1 MPTNVPPITLT
12 TTGWVAPDASATL
25 QGIEADINS
34 AFGGALNMA
43 AATPQG
49 QLSTSFSAI
58 KTACDSVILAL
69 FNGVDPAYATG
80 RMQDGIARIYYLTRN
95 AAVATMLQVSC
106 LGAQGVAIPLNALLQ
121 DPATGNTYACTQAG
135 SIPAGG
141 AITLP
146 FECQITGP
154 ISVPASLTIYQAIT
168 GWDTATVVSGTVG
181 NDVES
186 RAAFELRREQS
197 VEANSRNSMQAV
209 LGSVREVAGVQ
220 SAFVLEN
227 PNGYPI
233 AYNAAAQV
241 VGSITGTVLTV
252 ASVTSG
258 TVQVGQAISLAPGAS
273 VSGVTLAG
281 GITIT
286 SDGTGSGGT
295 GTYNISA
302 SAALPANTS
311 VALGGNVLN
320 ERSIFVCVAGGAAAD
335 IAQAIWNKKPPGCG
349 YTGSTTVT
357 VYDTSQPYP
366 APGIPYSVSYQVA
379 TAANIWV
386 NVTIVNGP
394 TVPSNALAL
403 ITAAIQAAF
412 IGADNGLPA
421 QIGQNFLASRL
432 YAGIAALGA
441 WAQIASLGL
450 GSDAGSSSAVVTGS
464 IAGTT
469 MTVTAVSSGT
479 LAIGQAVTGTGVA
492 PGTFITGL
500 GSGTGGT
507 GTYTVSVS
515 QTASS
520 TSLTAFA
527 TASNNI
533 QMAVNEMPT
542 FAAANLTLV

>member
-1 MPTNVPPITLT
+1 
-12 TTGWVAPDASATL
+12 
-25 QGIEADINS
+25 
-34 AFGGALNMA
+34 
-43 AATPQG
+43 
-49 QLSTSFSAI
+49 
-58 KTACDSVILAL
+58 VILAL

-95 AAVATMLQVSC
+95 PAVATVLQVSC

-121 DPATGNTYACTQAG
+121 DPATGNVYACTQG
-135 SIPAGG
+135 GTIPAGG

-146 FECQITGP
+146 FACQITGP
-154 ISVPASLTIYQAIT
+154 IAVPASLTIYQAIP

-186 RAAFELRREQS
+186 RAAFELRRQQS
-197 VEANSRNSMQAV
+197 VEANSRNSVQAI
-209 LGSVREVAGVQ
+209 LGAVREVSGVK

-252 ASVTSG
+252 TSVASG
-258 TVQVGQAISLAPGAS
+258 TVQVGQTISLAPGSNAS
-273 VSGVTLAG
+273 GITLAG
-281 GITIT
+281 GVTIT
-286 SDGTGSGGT
+286 SNGTGTGGT

-302 SAALPANTS
+302 SSTVPTNTTIE
-311 VALGGNVLN
+311 LGGNVLN
-320 ERSIFVCVAGGAAAD
+320 RRSIFVCVSGGAAAD

-379 TAANIWV
+379 TASNVWV

-394 TVPSNALAL
+394 TVPSNALAQ

-412 IGADNGLPA
+412 SGADNGLPA

-432 YAGIAALGA
+432 YAGIAALGP
-441 WAQIASLGL
+441 WAQIAALGL
-450 GSDAGSSSAVVTGS
+450 GSDANASSAVVTGS

-469 MTVTAVSSGT
+469 LTVSAVSSGT
-479 LAIGQAVTGTGVA
+479 LAIGQAVTGSGVA
-492 PGTFITGL
+492 PGTFITAL
-500 GSGTGGT
+500 GSGAGGT

-515 QTASS
+515 QSVSS
-520 TSLTAFA
+520 TSMTTYA
-527 TASNNI
+527 TSSSNV
-533 QMAVNEMPT
+533 QMAVNQMPT